1 MKCRKCTNRKI
12 GGILLRT
19 LHCGDWAN
27 KRMTERHK
35 QITTLLPLNSVDLV
49 GMYRDYNT
57 FYAHL
62 LSTERLCDLE
72 DLLTLKKA
80 EDWNEDD
87 GPCIWWSKDQV
98 ENGLP
103 FEEPFYIGSPLSTDF
118 PTDAY
123 YFIGIMV
130 FPNKNK

>member
-1 MKCRKCTNRKI
+1 M
-12 GGILLRT
+12 RT

-62 LSTERLCDLE
+62 QMQGPSSSYQSSAFFKVSRSSKSHNLS
-72 DLLTLKKA
+72 
-80 EDWNEDD
+80 
-87 GPCIWWSKDQV
+87 V
-98 ENGLP
+98 EEQR
-103 FEEPFYIGSPLSTDF
+103 EETQRYIKELDKNIQ
-118 PTDAY
+118 
-123 YFIGIMV
+123 IGIWE
-130 FPNKNK
+130 NDDE